1 MNKSITYEINE
12 YIYNIKN
19 LGFYLDFQNC
29 LLAFHIYNIPNIID
43 KIKVIKI
50 FIMKLLVFLI
60 ILIKINI

>member
-1 MNKSITYEINE
+1 MNKSIAYEINE

-19 LGFYLDFQNC
+19 LGFYLDFYNS
-29 LLAFHIYNIPNIID
+29 LFAFQIYNIPNIID
-43 KIKVIKI
+43 KINAIKI